1 MFVFNIDE
9 YEKES
14 VCVIDLACHA
24 ANTWDKLC
32 LLVLYNSKI
41 LKIYW
46 MANMQFSHLNILYLS
61 VVNKHC

>member
-46 MANMQFSHLNILYLS
+46 MANM
-61 VVNKHC
+61 